1 MSIMGTIFQS
11 VNILIVLAWIVL
23 TVVALFQL
31 KDQAL
36 PATAKVLWVIV
47 VTCIPILGAVAFF
60 IVQPD
65 TDKDEPL

>member
-23 TVVALFQL
+23 TVVTLFQL